1 MSDRSALADGP
12 VGANPIEPRTYL
24 VELKGI
30 TKAFGPTLAA
40 ADIDF
45 AVAASDVVG
54 LVGGNGAG
62 KSTLMRILCGITAP
76 TLGRLSFDGVED
88 SFTNYDAGAAQRRGI
103 RMVHQELSLCA
114 TLTVAE
120 NFFVEDPQHASAK
133 PGWRN
138 VYRSAA
144 RAALDAV
151 FPGNT
156 IDVNARIDRLSIG
169 ERQMVEIA
177 RAAATPGVRL
187 IVLDEPTSS
196 LDLERSRQL
205 RHYVRERAR
214 AGLAFIFIS
223 HKLHEIMDVASRV
236 LVLRNGRVAW
246 QGEASGASV
255 GRLVELM
262 GGDAS
267 VIHHRIEREARAEA
281 RSGARRR
288 RLCRRR
294 RASQSPPRGDCR
306 PRGPRG
312 AWAEGPPARHP
323 RGGTRIDRRR
333 DAHGA
338 RQLRVR
344 RSAEGGRFPAVER
357 ARQHF
362 DRSRWP
368 PPCPRARFGSSRTPG
383 GRAGRRAD
391 SARPHSFQ
399 FAHRRAQRR
408 QSAEGVGV
416 ARRGGDDPDRAA
428 RRSDPR
434 RRHRHEAGFLS
445 PVQRARP
452 RGPHLDLAHDGGCG
466 AAWPATACL
475 SLPTARSCAS

>member
-1 MSDRSALADGP
+1 MSDRSALAEDF
-12 VGANPIEPRTYL
+12 VWSEPNRAARL
-24 VELKGI
+24 ISLNCKGI
-30 TKAFGPTLAA
+30 TKAFGPTLAT

-76 TLGRLSFDGVED
+76 TLGRLSFDGVEE

-120 NFFVEDPQHASAK
+120 NFFVEDSQHASAK

-138 VYRSAA
+138 VYRSTA

-177 RAAATPGVRL
+177 RATATPGVRL

-205 RHYVRERAR
+205 RQYVRERAR
-214 AGLAFIFIS
+214 SGLAFIFIS

-246 QGEASGASV
+246 QGEAQGASV

-267 VIHHRIEREARAEA
+267 VIHHRIEREARAE
-281 RSGARRR
+281 
-288 RLCRRR
+288 
-294 RASQSPPRGDCR
+294 P
-306 PRGPRG
+306 
-312 AWAEGPPARHP
+312 EMV
-323 RGGTRIDRRR
+323 
-333 DAHGA
+333 
-338 RQLRVR
+338 RV
-344 RSAEGGRFPAVER
+344 
-357 ARQHF
+357 
-362 DRSRWP
+362 
-368 PPCPRARFGSSRTPG
+368 
-383 GRAGRRAD
+383 
-391 SARPHSFQ
+391 
-399 FAHRRAQRR
+399 
-408 QSAEGVGV
+408 
-416 ARRGGDDPDRAA
+416 GGDFVGGGAPLSLRQGEIVGLAGLEGHGQKALLRAI
-428 RRSDPR
+428 
-434 RRHRHEAGFLS
+434 HEAG
-445 PVQRARP
+445 RGRP
-452 RGPHLDLAHDGGCG
+452 AP
-466 AAWPATACL
+466 
-475 SLPTARSCAS
+475 